1 MSETETITKP
11 ELKQVDGVVR
21 KMKEGYGFIAGYD
34 GIDYFMH
41 WTAMSKGER
50 SFRDLIIGD
59 RVKFEALVVPNK
71 GPRAVEVVVV
81 G

>member
-1 MSETETITKP
+1 MTTTETKP
-11 ELKQVDGVVR
+11 VDGVVR

-41 WTAMSKGER
+41 WTAMKKGQKE
-50 SFRDLIIGD
+50 FRQLEIGD
-59 RVKFEALVVPNK
+59 RVKFEAIVVPDK
-71 GPRAVEVVVV
+71 GPRAVEVEVV